1 MEITKIEVHYV
12 AKIYSPKLVKL
23 IDIEWEW
30 HGVKRMRKATIGLSK
45 IVKDTIGQYGSSALN
60 VVLERSF
67 ESEYLHILHNSKT
80 LMRAK
85 LNHPHEEII
94 EIDSYKWL

>member
-1 MEITKIEVHYV
+1 M
-12 AKIYSPKLVKL
+12 
-23 IDIEWEW
+23 IEWEW

-60 VVLERSF
+60 VVLERSYVVSGRF
-67 ESEYLHILHNSKT
+67 AEYLHISHNSKT